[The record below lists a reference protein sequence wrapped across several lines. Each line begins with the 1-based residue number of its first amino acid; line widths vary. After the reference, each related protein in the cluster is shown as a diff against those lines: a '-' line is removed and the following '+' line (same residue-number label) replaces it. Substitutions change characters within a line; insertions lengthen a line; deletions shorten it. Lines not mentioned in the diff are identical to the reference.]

1 MSLDF
6 YQTVGGR
13 QFIDGTMKNISRSLE
28 RIADSLEKMGS
39 TAEQEEEQ
47 LCQQCLL
54 SVADVVDDDHG
65 NIINIPGKTNEHY

>member
-39 TAEQEEEQ
+39 TAEQEE
-47 LCQQCLL
+47 
-54 SVADVVDDDHG
+54 
-65 NIINIPGKTNEHY
+65 

>member
-28 RIADSLEKMGS
+28 RIADAMEKMEIV
-39 TAEQEEEQ
+39 ARPEEEQ
-47 LCQQCLL
+47 LCHQCLL
-54 SVADVVDDDHG
+54 SLGGDVDDDHG
-65 NIINIPGKTNEHY
+65 NVINIPGKTNEHY